1 MYLILSILIAMGEH
15 FPKTESEIR
24 FGWGISYNYIG
35 QLYHNL
41 NKYDVVVG
49 LEIPDFRTVAY
60 YTPFSTNPQY
70 CKRWYDV
77 NTRVLYQTCTQ
88 VWPAYLAT
96 IKKLEHSRERI
107 KHIME
112 VEIPAVVPNF
122 RLRQYQSTTS
132 VYPNIESES
141 YVGKRS
147 RKKRFITDLIS
158 LGIQGFTAFNT
169 NRKVNQLK
177 KGMKKL
183 FEQQHHL
190 SNKVVKLEDDMISL
204 AHVTIEGLEHL

>member
-15 FPKTESEIR
+15 FPKPESEIR
-24 FGWGISYNYIG
+24 FGWDISYNYIG

-60 YTPFSTNPQY
+60 YTPISTNPQY
-70 CKRWYDV
+70 CKRWYDEFV
-77 NTRVLYQTCTQ
+77 DNTRVLYETCTQ

-96 IKKLEHSRERI
+96 IRKLEHSRERI

-112 VEIPAVVPNF
+112 IEIPAVVPNF
-122 RLRQYQSTTS
+122 RLRQYQSTTA

-147 RKKRFITDLIS
+147 RKKGS
-158 LGIQGFTAFNT
+158 
-169 NRKVNQLK
+169 
-177 KGMKKL
+177 
-183 FEQQHHL
+183 
-190 SNKVVKLEDDMISL
+190 
-204 AHVTIEGLEHL
+204 

>member
-1 MYLILSILIAMGEH
+1 MGEH
-15 FPKTESEIR
+15 FPKPESEIR

-60 YTPFSTNPQY
+60 YTPISTSPQY
-70 CKRWYDV
+70 CKRWYDEFID
-77 NTRVLYQTCTQ
+77 NTRVLYETCTQ

-107 KHIME
+107 QHIME

-122 RLRQYQSTTS
+122 RLRQFQSTTPT
-132 VYPNIESES
+132 YPHIESES
-141 YVGKRS
+141 YIGKRS

-158 LGIQGFTAFNT
+158 LGILRFY
-169 NRKVNQLK
+169 
-177 KGMKKL
+177 
-183 FEQQHHL
+183 
-190 SNKVVKLEDDMISL
+190 SL
-204 AHVTIEGLEHL
+204 QYK